1 MMNERIAMS
10 ISEVLVILK
19 NLDNRY
25 IKKVSQGFIEFLEN
39 NKSQKY
45 IPNIDLSKEL
55 KDMNLQ
61 KETRNILELM
71 YFNYWSSPEE
81 KKEFIIIL
89 NENERKH
96 QKEINQ
102 KYNIDKLFK
111 TEKETITKN
120 VESSIEEKAPIVKGQ
135 NSLFRKI
142 LNKILD
148 FFSWTNTKK

>member
-25 IKKVSQGFIEFLEN
+25 IKKVSQGFIEFLVN

-45 IPNIDLSKEL
+45 IPNIYLSKEL

-120 VESSIEEKAPIVKGQ
+120 VESSIEEKALIIKDQ
-135 NSLFRKI
+135 NTFFRKI

-148 FFSWTNTKK
+148 FFKAILS